1 MTVNYEIRYAT
12 NPDDFR
18 SYDTER
24 IRKDFLVQ
32 GLMNQGQIKLVYSHY
47 DRYIVGGAVPGKDNL
62 KLDYIDPLK
71 AEYFLERRELGIINV
86 GGPGRVQADDEIF
99 DLGYKDALYIGRGK
113 KEVIFSN
120 SDPSKPAHYY
130 LNCQRCPLDF
140 SGTISP

>member
-1 MTVNYEIRYAT
+1 MAVSYEIRYAT

-47 DRYIVGGAVPGKDNL
+47 DRYIVGGAVPGKESL

-86 GGPGRVQADDEIF
+86 GGPGKVQADGEIF

-113 KEVIFSN
+113 KEVTFS
-120 SDPSKPAHYY
+120 
-130 LNCQRCPLDF
+130 
-140 SGTISP
+140 